1 MNVDYSG
8 LFNGERPWPALGAVA
23 RCELFRPSP
32 YHLSP
37 GQTPTC
43 DTRQRESGPRD
54 LPALP
59 EPPVGYL
66 VHVGA
71 PSQPGTSSTCNYFG
85 IPRNTDRPPST
96 PSRRDRDP
104 DAIPKDESA
113 VVPNSRSADWDGE
126 RRTGGRVADCHTFQ
140 QVTSLP
146 SAPKTCS
153 RFSCACLRALSGQ

>member
-1 MNVDYSG
+1 M
-8 LFNGERPWPALGAVA
+8 FNGERPWPALGAVA
-23 RCELFRPSP
+23 RCELVQPST
-32 YHLSP
+32 YHLSL

-71 PSQPGTSSTCNYFG
+71 PGQPGTSSTCNSLG
-85 IPRNTDRPPST
+85 CHATLIVLRAP

-104 DAIPKDESA
+104 DVIPKDESA